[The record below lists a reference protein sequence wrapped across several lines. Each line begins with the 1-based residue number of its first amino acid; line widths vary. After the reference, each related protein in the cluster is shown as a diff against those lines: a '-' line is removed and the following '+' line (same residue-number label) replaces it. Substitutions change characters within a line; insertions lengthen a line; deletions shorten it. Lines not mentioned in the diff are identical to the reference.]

1 MTNFLTTKIHGL
13 LKQLLL
19 VGISVFLILGH
30 ITVSYANPYPNNQT
44 NPTPVAVGIDV
55 SKYNRGKIDWNAV
68 KKAGFSFVIIKIS
81 KRNSETGI
89 SDLVDEKFEEFYAG
103 AGAAGLKRGV
113 YVFNYASDVAEAEL
127 EAEACLEAL
136 AGRPLELP
144 IAYDVENYSSKTRNK
159 LTKKGKTVTAEALNT
174 FCDIVEDAGYQSMI
188 YTGTNFIKKY
198 IDYDMISDR
207 RLWLARY
214 PKVSQIPTYQDY
226 MNYNASEFPYYIWQ
240 FSSLAYV
247 PTASY
252 TTKSKGK
259 TIHHCDVNFIYD
271 PAFADPGIDILRN
284 KTLQNVKANPDDGN
298 GDDENL
304 IDEYDVDP
312 VLPNNTAESPA
323 PTAMYFNEAYIN
335 LDANNIENYK
345 LNLSV
350 FPAGASLKELR
361 FLSSDTEI
369 ATVDHNG
376 TLTPKKSGTV
386 IITASSGFINASA
399 TINITKDIVSPTSI
413 SLNENELLMT
423 VGESKELYAT
433 VTPQN
438 ISEVVKY
445 SSSDPAIVTVDDK
458 GKITALKEG
467 EAVILAT
474 IGSLS
479 EECDVIVEKN
489 DEEKK
494 PETSDKKKKSEKK
507 KKKEEN
513 SENENK
519 KKKNTEK
526 KKKEKKKASKPID
539 IVKSS
544 VSMGIGEQYKFEVIL
559 QNNINANELGWYTSD
574 TNIVSG
580 YDSGVMI
587 AKSKGK
593 AVLTAKLKTD
603 PSINDSVTIT
613 VTDNPTSISLGKKT
627 LSLKKGETYKLKPK
641 FNKGEG
647 CAKLS
652 YQSSDSKIVKVS
664 KNGNLRAMKKGT
676 VMITV
681 TTYNKKTSTVKI
693 TVK

>member
-423 VGESKELYAT
+423 VGESRELYAT